1 MRASVESAGSRGWS
15 ADKALVLR
23 ARPRPVK
30 WDGLTMVDTPAGRA
44 YNAPHSGFLTIPMTG
59 FTYSSG
65 GVTCDGVDPAA
76 VAAAEGTPLYVYSA
90 ALVVDRYRALDAALG
105 AYPHRVHY
113 ALKAN
118 STLGLV
124 RLLRSAGSGVD
135 ANSGGEIDVAL
146 RAGVDPGDIVFTGVG
161 KSAGELE
168 EAVRLGVGVI
178 NAESAGELV
187 RIDRIATT
195 RGVRARVAVRI
206 NPGIDADSHPGIV
219 TGGPEHK
226 FGVPLED
233 AGAVCKGTVGRSG
246 LELVG
251 VHAHVGSQLTSLDA
265 VARTASTIARFAQEL
280 RDGGIALEHVDLGG
294 GLGIS
299 YDGSPAPA
307 VTDYARTLVDA
318 VAPTG
323 LKLLV
328 EPGRWIVGPA
338 GALVAAVVDV
348 KPQRNGGRY
357 FVVLDA
363 GMSELMRP
371 ALYGAKH
378 RLERLTAR
386 PGPDVT
392 CDVVGPVCETSDVI
406 RLGHS
411 MPLPE
416 VGDLLLVRDAGAYGS
431 AMASNYNRRAMPAEA
446 LVEGGAWRMIR
457 RRQTVDDLLACES

>member
-1 MRASVESAGSRGWS
+1 M
-15 ADKALVLR
+15 
-23 ARPRPVK
+23 
-30 WDGLTMVDTPAGRA
+30 
-44 YNAPHSGFLTIPMTG
+44 SGFT
-59 FTYSSG
+59 FSSG
-65 GVTCDGVDPAA
+65 GALCDGVDPAA

-124 RLLRSAGSGVD
+124 RLLRSAGSAVD
-135 ANSGGEIDVAL
+135 AASGGEVAVAL
-146 RAGVDPGDIVFTGVG
+146 RAGVPPRDVVFTGVG
-161 KSAGELE
+161 KTADEIE
-168 EAVRLGVGVI
+168 EALRVGVGAI
-178 NAESAGELV
+178 NAESAGELE
-187 RIDRIATT
+187 RIDRLARA
-195 RGVRARVAVRI
+195 RGARARVAVRV
-206 NPGIDADSHPGIV
+206 NPGIAADSHPGIV

-226 FGVPLED
+226 FGVPIED
-233 AGAVCKGTVGRSG
+233 AGAVCRAAAGRSG
-246 LELVG
+246 IELVG
-251 VHAHVGSQLTSLDA
+251 VHAHVGSQLTNLDA
-265 VARTASTIARFAQEL
+265 VARTASTIARFAHEL
-280 RDGGIALEHVDLGG
+280 RAGGVALEHVDLGG

-299 YDGSPAPA
+299 YDGRPAPA
-307 VTDYARTLVDA
+307 AADYARTLVDA
-318 VAPTG
+318 TAPTG

-348 KPQRNGGRY
+348 KPRRGGRWI
-357 FVVLDA
+357 VVLDA
-363 GMSELMRP
+363 GMSELLRP
-371 ALYGAKH
+371 ALYGARH
-378 RLERLTAR
+378 RLEMLTAR

-406 RLGHS
+406 RLGLS

-446 LVEGGAWRMIR
+446 LVEGGAWRAIR